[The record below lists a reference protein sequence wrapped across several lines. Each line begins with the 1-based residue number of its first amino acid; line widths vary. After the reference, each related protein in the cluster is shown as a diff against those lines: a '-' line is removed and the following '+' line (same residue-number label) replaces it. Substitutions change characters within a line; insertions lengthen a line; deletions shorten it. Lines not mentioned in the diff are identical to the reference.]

1 MNITQSLKEGKSTLV
16 SKISNMTLYV
26 PHILVQTTPLQ
37 AYYYNI
43 KNHGQFGGPFIVHN
57 LEDPLSYTIWRT
69 LYRTYRTLLTS
80 RCLAIVVCGT
90 GCTPCVNVMDIY
102 HDELQTWTTLVAM
115 TPLERAAWR
124 REKLGRLEGRELPV
138 KSALSTNEFTAL
150 TVKDIVQVTED
161 SLVYTISLPD
171 GRCLGYQPGQHCILR
186 GVIP

>member
-1 MNITQSLKEGKSTLV
+1 MYPIFSYRQHLSKHTIT
-16 SKISNMTLYV
+16 
-26 PHILVQTTPLQ
+26 ILRTMD
-37 AYYYNI
+37 
-43 KNHGQFGGPFIVHN
+43 N
-57 LEDPLSYTIWRT
+57 LEDPLSY
-69 LYRTYRTLLTS
+69 LPDPPDEPLPS
-80 RCLAIVVCGT
+80 DCCGT
-90 GCTPCVNVMDIY
+90 GCTPCVMDIY

-161 SLVYTISLPD
+161 SFVYTISLPE